1 MHGLA
6 CLIHSLPC
14 LKISVKKEGK
24 FNNPYSWAKK
34 KQQTNKQKKK
44 RVHVCD
50 GILPSIQHF

>member
-14 LKISVKKEGK
+14 LKTSAKKEGK

-34 KQQTNKQKKK
+34 KKNKQTKKK
-44 RVHVCD
+44 RVHVSD